1 MTELEV
7 IDETIDVSATTTTPD
22 QPETEK
28 SIISTAVV
36 VSQEMEPVEEVD
48 KSVFNCDQP
57 SNAMEQDTVA
67 ETVQNNTLEPVESSS
82 KKETVVDEVSS
93 NAVEPMSIRK
103 SSRRRSAT
111 PSTVH
116 PSSIVS
122 QRTSTRRTIG
132 MFYI

>member
-1 MTELEV
+1 VTELEV
-7 IDETIDVSATTTTPD
+7 IDETTTTTD
-22 QPETEK
+22 EPEIEK

-57 SNAMEQDTVA
+57 SNVMEQDTMV
-67 ETVQNNTLEPVESSS
+67 ESVENNTLEAVESSA
-82 KKETVVDEVSS
+82 KKETLVDEVSS

-116 PSSIVS
+116 PSPIVS

-132 MFYI
+132 MFDI